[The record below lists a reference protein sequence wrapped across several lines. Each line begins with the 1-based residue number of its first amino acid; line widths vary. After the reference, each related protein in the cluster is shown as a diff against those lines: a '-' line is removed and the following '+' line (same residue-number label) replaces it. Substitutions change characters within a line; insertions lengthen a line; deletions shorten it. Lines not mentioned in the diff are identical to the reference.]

1 MVFKRR
7 NQLAEGHIPM
17 KITLV
22 NPPYPAGVHSH
33 PPFIPL
39 GLAYLGAVAEKEGYE
54 VSVIDCQAE
63 KLTYDA
69 FRSRLSKVP
78 SDIVGVT
85 ATTLLYK
92 SAMQLID
99 IAREVYPD
107 CVTMLGGSH
116 GTFWDEN
123 ALNEYPSLDIV
134 VRREGETTF
143 IELLEKLQTQSS
155 LNNVLGITYRNRDG
169 TTAHNP
175 DRPLIEDLDALPF
188 PAHHLL
194 PLNELKRMGKILF
207 PLITSRGCVFWCDFC
222 STVRMFGRGYRMR
235 SPKNVVDEMQLIH
248 DKYGIEQVTFYDDA
262 FTVNRERVF
271 KICEELHARKLDM
284 TWDCG
289 TRVDMVDREMLKT
302 MHDAGCIAVWLGVE
316 SGSEAILGA
325 MNKKIKLDQTR
336 LAWKTAQDV
345 GLMTIANVVLGF
357 PGETEKTAKETINF
371 VKQLNP
377 DDVGFYVATP
387 YPGTPMYEQVKANG
401 WLKVTDFNKYD
412 TAGPT
417 FETPWLTMEKLAEIR
432 YKAYQQFYLRPGY
445 IFKMM
450 RRGGTYGRSAVKTSA
465 AYALRAMHIKLS

>member
-1 MVFKRR
+1 
-7 NQLAEGHIPM
+7 M

-22 NPPYPAGVHSH
+22 NPPYPPSVHSH

-39 GLAYLGAVAEKEGYE
+39 GLAYLGAVAEQAGHE
-54 VSVIDCQAE
+54 VTVIDCQAE
-63 KLTYDA
+63 HLNYTA
-69 FRSRLSKVP
+69 FKTRISSVP
-78 SDIVGVT
+78 SDVVGVT

-99 IAREVYPD
+99 IAREVHPD
-107 CVTMLGGSH
+107 SVTMLGGSH

-123 ALNEYPSLDIV
+123 ALNEYPSLNIV

-143 IELLEKLQTQSS
+143 IELLEKLQHNENLT
-155 LNNVLGITYRNRDG
+155 NVLGITYRQKDG
-169 TTAHNP
+169 TIRRND
-175 DRPLIEDLDALPF
+175 DRPLIQDLDALPF
-188 PAHHLL
+188 PAHHLM
-194 PLNELKRMGKILF
+194 PLENLKRMGKILF
-207 PLITSRGCVFWCDFC
+207 PLMTSRGCVFWCDFC
-222 STVRMFGRGYRMR
+222 STVRMFGRGYRWR
-235 SPKNVVDEMQLIH
+235 SAKNVVDEMQLVH
-248 DKYGIEQVTFYDDA
+248 DTYGVDQVTFYDDA
-262 FTVNRERVF
+262 FSVDRNRVL

-284 TWDCG
+284 IWDCG

-302 MHDAGCIAVWLGVE
+302 MKDAGCIAVWMGVE

-336 LAWKTAQDV
+336 AAWKTAHDV

-387 YPGTPMYEQVKANG
+387 YPGTPMYDQVIKNG
-401 WLKVTDFNKYD
+401 WLRVTDFDKFD

-417 FETPWLTMEKLAEIR
+417 FETPWLTMEKLAELR

-445 IFKMM
+445 VLKMM
-450 RRGGTYGRSAVKTSA
+450 RRGGTYGISAVKTSA

>member
-1 MVFKRR
+1 
-7 NQLAEGHIPM
+7 M

-22 NPPYPAGVHSH
+22 NPPYPLGVHSH

-39 GLAYLGAVAEKEGYE
+39 GLAYLGAVAEQAGHE
-54 VSVIDCQAE
+54 VTVIDCQAE
-63 KLTYDA
+63 HLNYTA
-69 FRSRLSKVP
+69 FRTRLSSVP
-78 SDIVGVT
+78 SDVVGLT

-99 IAREVYPD
+99 IAREVHPD
-107 CVTMLGGSH
+107 AVTILGGSH
-116 GTFWDEN
+116 VTFWDEN
-123 ALNEYPSLDIV
+123 ALNEYPSLNVV

-143 IELLEKLQTQSS
+143 IELLEKLQEKAS
-155 LNNVLGITYRNRDG
+155 LGKVLGITFRGKDG
-169 TTAHNP
+169 KIVRTP

-188 PAHHLL
+188 PAHHLM
-194 PLNELKRMGKILF
+194 PLENLKRMGKILF
-207 PLITSRGCVFWCDFC
+207 PLMTSRGCVFWCDFC
-222 STVRMFGRGYRMR
+222 STVRMFGRGYRWR
-235 SPKNVVDEMQLIH
+235 SAKNVVDEMQLLH
-248 DKYGIEQVTFYDDA
+248 DEYGVDQVTFYDDA
-262 FTVNRERVF
+262 FSVDRNRVL

-302 MHDAGCIAVWLGVE
+302 MHDAGCIAVWMGVE
-316 SGSEAILGA
+316 SGSEEILGA

-336 LAWKTAQDV
+336 LAWKTAHDV

-387 YPGTPMYEQVKANG
+387 YPGTPMYDQVIKNG
-401 WLKVTDFNKYD
+401 WLRVTDFNKFD

-417 FETPWLTMEKLAEIR
+417 FETPWLSMEKLAELR

-445 IFKMM
+445 VLKMM
-450 RRGGTYGRSAVKTSA
+450 RRGGTYGISAVKTSA